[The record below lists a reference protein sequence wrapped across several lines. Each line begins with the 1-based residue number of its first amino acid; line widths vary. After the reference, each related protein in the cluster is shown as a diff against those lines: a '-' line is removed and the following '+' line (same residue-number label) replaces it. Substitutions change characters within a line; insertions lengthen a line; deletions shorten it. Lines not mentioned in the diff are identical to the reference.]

1 MIVAYG
7 LTCVAEML
15 SQAAQDAAL
24 RMDRSSVRIDRQNPA
39 NVFFVP
45 FDSPVGLSM
54 CGLTNRDKAVT

>member
-15 SQAAQDAAL
+15 SQAAQDAL
-24 RMDRSSVRIDRQNPA
+24 RMDRSPVRIDRQTPA